1 MKYGKNGN
9 NLANNGNI
17 NDIANRRE
25 YFLFEHKTG
34 RKLWQMDYIEG
45 WIFQTVNIVNVTEQ
59 FV

>member
-9 NLANNGNI
+9 NLAKNGNI

-45 WIFQTVNIVNVTEQ
+45 WIF
-59 FV
+59 